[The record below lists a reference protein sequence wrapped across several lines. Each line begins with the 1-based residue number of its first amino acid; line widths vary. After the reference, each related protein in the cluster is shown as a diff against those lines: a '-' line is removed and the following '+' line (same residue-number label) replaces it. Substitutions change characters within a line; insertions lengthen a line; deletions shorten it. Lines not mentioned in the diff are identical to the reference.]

1 MEGFGCFNTH
11 IESALRSRQMKIRWI
26 PAVALPLFL
35 AISAAAQEPMA
46 LHDGTP
52 VRLRLARNLSS
63 AEARTGETVDLEVV
77 EDIKVGDTI
86 VIARNWAA
94 LATVTRAEAKR
105 RMGRGGKLDV
115 NIDFVRMVNGE
126 KVALRAVRESAG
138 GSHTGAMTGAMVA
151 TSLVAWPAAPFF
163 LLMHGKDVTIPKG
176 TEIGAYVQGDITID
190 PAKLAPKTHAADRVV
205 LSAPAPVAQS
215 ATKSMTNMDIIALK
229 DAGVSDEL
237 LVSKIRNSAGE
248 YRLDTEDLIAL
259 KRAKVSETVI
269 QSMLEAH
276 GRMR

>member
-1 MEGFGCFNTH
+1 MNKKWIDTASFTR
-11 IESALRSRQMKIRWI
+11 LMLTRVI
-26 PAVALPLFL
+26 PAVALPVLL
-35 AISAAAQEPMA
+35 TASAAAQEPMA

-63 AEARTGETVDLEVV
+63 ADARTGETVDLEVV
-77 EDIKVGDTI
+77 EDVKVGDTI
-86 VIARNWAA
+86 VIARNSPA

-115 NIDFVRMVNGE
+115 NIDFVRMVNGD

-138 GSHTGAMTGAMVA
+138 GSHTGAMTGAIVA

-163 LLMHGKDVTIPKG
+163 LLMHGKDITIPKG

-190 PAKLAPKTHAADRVV
+190 PAKLAPKTYAANRAVT
-205 LSAPAPVAQS
+205 ATPAPTATV
-215 ATKSMTNMDIIALK
+215 ATKSMSNMDVIALK
-229 DAGVSDEL
+229 DAGISDDL
-237 LVSKIRNSAGE
+237 LVAKIRNSPGE

-259 KRAKVSETVI
+259 KRAKVSEAVI
-269 QSMLEAH
+269 QSMIEAR
-276 GRMR
+276 GRTR